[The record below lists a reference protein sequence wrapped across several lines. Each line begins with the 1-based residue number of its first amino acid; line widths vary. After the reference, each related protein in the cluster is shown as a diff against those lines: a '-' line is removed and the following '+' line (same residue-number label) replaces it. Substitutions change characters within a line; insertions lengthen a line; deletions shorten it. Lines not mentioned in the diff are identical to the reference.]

1 MNLSKPKVCL
11 CVCVYMSNLYKH
23 FVPTISISSPCQ
35 DKYNL
40 WLKLKESKHFTKMPG
55 LENSPIRP
63 TYQFLFGTN
72 GLTVHVTY
80 TRLDIKKLTGLTTYI
95 CPHA

>member
-1 MNLSKPKVCL
+1 
-11 CVCVYMSNLYKH
+11 
-23 FVPTISISSPCQ
+23 
-35 DKYNL
+35 
-40 WLKLKESKHFTKMPG
+40 MPG
-55 LENSPIRP
+55 LENRP